1 MPEAQWLGVQNDVP
15 VNAMLLLHH
24 LAAQLSRRP
33 AHAGGEGKQGKPKAE
48 KMTAAEAVIEKHRE
62 KAKRAREQEDKWLG
76 VQNNMA
82 VYVTGLPD
90 DTTEAELAQ
99 VCCTLQL
106 SCRPPPRSIH
116 CHP

>member
-1 MPEAQWLGVQNDVP
+1 
-15 VNAMLLLHH
+15 
-24 LAAQLSRRP
+24 
-33 AHAGGEGKQGKPKAE
+33 
-48 KMTAAEAVIEKHRE
+48 MTAAEAVIEKHRE

-99 VCCTLQL
+99 VCCPLQL
-106 SCRPPPRSIH
+106 SC
-116 CHP
+116 

>member
-1 MPEAQWLGVQNDVP
+1 
-15 VNAMLLLHH
+15 
-24 LAAQLSRRP
+24 
-33 AHAGGEGKQGKPKAE
+33 
-48 KMTAAEAVIEKHRE
+48 MTAAEAVIEKHRE

-106 SCRPPPRSIH
+106 TTSPQHSLSPPSDEIH
-116 CHP
+116 LCPA